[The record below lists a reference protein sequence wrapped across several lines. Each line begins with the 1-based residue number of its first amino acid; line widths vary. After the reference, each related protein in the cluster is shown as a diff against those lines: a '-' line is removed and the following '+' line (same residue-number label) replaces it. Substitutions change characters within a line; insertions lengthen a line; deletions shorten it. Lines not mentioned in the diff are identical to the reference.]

1 MRVIVGG
8 AVDKQ
13 TDDNVLTLL
22 EYMLGVFETG
32 NLIVVLWSRS
42 DKLLVV
48 GMLIAE
54 EPNGWCV

>member
-1 MRVIVGG
+1 MHNHKMRVIVGG

-32 NLIVVLWSRS
+32 NLIVVL
-42 DKLLVV
+42 
-48 GMLIAE
+48 
-54 EPNGWCV
+54 